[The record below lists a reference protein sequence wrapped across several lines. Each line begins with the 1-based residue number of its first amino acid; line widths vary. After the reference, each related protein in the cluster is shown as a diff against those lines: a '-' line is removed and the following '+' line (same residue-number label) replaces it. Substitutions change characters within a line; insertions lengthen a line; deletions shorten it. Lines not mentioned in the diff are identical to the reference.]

1 MGTGSLAPAH
11 VPNHP
16 QSGLPVWKEWPETLP
31 CVMKLLSW
39 EQGRNRWGG
48 KSFWSSSSW
57 DYNTGWGDKIFEVA
71 LTTALCSCAITLFA
85 ATQVMIDLFSIRKRC
100 SIPLL
105 RSFQQAV
112 LPCHQDGVHA
122 PHCGMQ
128 GFFHPLSTA
137 HLSNCLTCYDCS
149 WSSNTLML
157 KKNTLII
164 FSPFP

>member
-1 MGTGSLAPAH
+1 MTVIISGFDCSLSI
-11 VPNHP
+11 V
-16 QSGLPVWKEWPETLP
+16 
-31 CVMKLLSW
+31 
-39 EQGRNRWGG
+39 
-48 KSFWSSSSW
+48 F
-57 DYNTGWGDKIFEVA
+57 
-71 LTTALCSCAITLFA
+71 AIL
-85 ATQVMIDLFSIRKRC
+85 DLFSIRKRC

-157 KKNTLII
+157 KKKYFNRFFPPFHSII
-164 FSPFP
+164 QNFNWLVSLTAMMVRTDFCFWLQTQFMIHSKKLRKKKNHWINNLNIFGKSFPYKKCLSILCPLK